1 MILYHFTTIK
11 LIRPDMTPGPAVIP
25 PEGLVGGKAEGQAG
39 GVFDTVGVWLTTDPV
54 PGQSDPGSNCV
65 RITVKIPTTD
75 RKLTRFARHPM
86 ADLVASLGEAFS
98 PLAADLSA
106 ISAADA
112 LTRMRRDWWFYWG
125 AIRPTRWVDIEILNG
140 QCPWWLSVR
149 LS

>member
-39 GVFDTVGVWLTTDPV
+39 GVFDTVGVWVDGG
-54 PGQSDPGSNCV
+54 PGARALRSGKQLRSYHGENPDNRP
-65 RITVKIPTTD
+65 
-75 RKLTRFARHPM
+75 LTRFARQPM
-86 ADLVASLGEAFS
+86 ADLVASLGAAI
-98 PLAADLSA
+98 AADLSA
-106 ISAADA
+106 ISAADV

-140 QCPWWLSVR
+140 QCPWWLSAR